1 MKYIIDKSILGIILA
16 NLSGFVAHREEQG
29 KTYIK
34 IMIYPT
40 YCKAKFAE
48 LGITDKME
56 EFNSPL

>member
-1 MKYIIDKSILGIILA
+1 MEYIIDRNILGVILA
-16 NLSGFVAHREEQG
+16 NLSGLVAYREALG

-40 YCKAKFAE
+40 YCKEKFNE

-56 EFNSPL
+56 AL